1 MKVSKATFGSGCF
14 WCAEAM
20 YKQLEGVMEVM
31 PGYSGGH
38 TKNPTYEEVCTGD
51 TGHAEVIQITYDEA
65 LIDYTKLLEVFFK
78 THDPTSLNRQGE
90 DVGTQ
95 YRSIIL
101 WHTENQR
108 KQALETIGSL
118 RAVNAFDKDIV
129 TELEGFN
136 VFYEAEEY
144 HKNYFELNPE
154 KAYCS
159 AVVRPKVAKFEKVF
173 KNSLK

>member
-14 WCAEAM
+14 WCVEAM

-65 LIDYTKLLEVFFK
+65 LIDYTKL
-78 THDPTSLNRQGE
+78 HDPTSLNRQGE

-118 RAVNAFDKDIV
+118 RTVNAFDKDIV

-154 KAYCS
+154 KAYSS

>member
-38 TKNPTYEEVCTGD
+38 TKNPTYEEVCAGN
-51 TGHAEVIQITYDEA
+51 TGHAEVIQVTYDEA